1 MQSLNA
7 SINWLRAALN
17 NSKLENE
24 RQKGEL
30 DYRDEQIRRLEATL
44 ANRDEKICDPLD
56 EQAPSPPELP
66 VCIIQ

>member
-30 DYRDEQIRRLEATL
+30 D
-44 ANRDEKICDPLD
+44 NRDEKICDPLD

-66 VCIIQ
+66 VCIIH